1 MIRAV
6 TNYGEIRGKKKEEY
20 LAFRGIPYA
29 KPPVGRLRFRPP
41 QEPEPWEGIRDC
53 TKFGAPALQLFAAS
67 HVLQPNI
74 LEISSEDCLYLNVN
88 TPAIKKVSNNSQDLV
103 PDDTAALPVYV
114 FLHGGAFET
123 GGSNMPLY
131 RGENFVNQGIVYVNI
146 NYRMSIFGFMALEE
160 FRNESSV
167 TGCFGIQDALQALK
181 WVKENIS
188 AFGGDPENITVGG
201 ESAGAFITSALMG
214 LREAQGLFQ
223 RCILESGSIVGLN
236 SVARYGAGNPEI
248 YLENSRRVAK
258 DLGASDSAEGVKLL
272 RRLPAQDL
280 LKAWFFREDGS
291 YRGTRTDPVLKGFLF
306 DEDYA
311 VDPRSQYI
319 NDVDLLFGF
328 NTDEGTIFADKN
340 LTPKDYENYLR
351 KVYPELAGE
360 LMERY
365 PVDQEHPP
373 FVQCAEIIG
382 LSAFKASMLPYADRL
397 SESGRAVYGY
407 HFDYLTER
415 LRREG
420 FGCRHI
426 AELNFV
432 FRKDLKYVGGDDEKG
447 EEIASFMNDAWCNF
461 IKTGKPAER
470 WPRYDSSSPQVMRI
484 GSEIRPEKM
493 ERLEELRYFE
503 KILLENNPEK

>member
-258 DLGASDSAEGVKLL
+258 DLGASDSAEGVEVL

-382 LSAFKASMLPYADRL
+382 LKLFNS
-397 SESGRAVYGY
+397 
-407 HFDYLTER
+407 
-415 LRREG
+415 
-420 FGCRHI
+420 
-426 AELNFV
+426 
-432 FRKDLKYVGGDDEKG
+432 LK
-447 EEIASFMNDAWCNF
+447 ICS
-461 IKTGKPAER
+461 
-470 WPRYDSSSPQVMRI
+470 
-484 GSEIRPEKM
+484 IR
-493 ERLEELRYFE
+493 
-503 KILLENNPEK
+503 ILL